1 MASMTSWN
9 KNEEVNMDLFNP
21 EEAFENA
28 AGNFIR
34 SARRKAI
41 HSHKWFR
48 GSFGDISRHL
58 PGKFTLAPFRH
69 GDIVNPLYQAVCN
82 DKGLPLA
89 IVSKSY
95 ALVSHC
101 DAVDSLE
108 EALHRIGKDINVY
121 PAEIY
126 IGDSGAKFGLR
137 LVLSDI
143 VMNPGDNHPVAGRIE
158 LLNSV
163 DRTLPLRLTMGY
175 FRFVC
180 SNGMIIEN
188 ATTNLL
194 EIHKKGQVD
203 QVKLDEVVAGGLSR
217 LKTKSWT
224 LEAMYRTDI
233 PKGFI
238 LDLLKR
244 IRKVW
249 GKSEAAAIEGVW
261 TKGIYRKVEVPGI
274 NVPALNLY
282 DIYNT
287 LTWISGRSRDL
298 PSQVRLS
305 ETAHN
310 MLSGVLRAH
319 RISLV

>member
-1 MASMTSWN
+1 
-9 KNEEVNMDLFNP
+9 
-21 EEAFENA
+21 
-28 AGNFIR
+28 
-34 SARRKAI
+34 
-41 HSHKWFR
+41 
-48 GSFGDISRHL
+48 
-58 PGKFTLAPFRH
+58 
-69 GDIVNPLYQAVCN
+69 VNPLYQVVCN

-95 ALVSHC
+95 ALISHC
-101 DAVDSLE
+101 DAVESLK
-108 EALHRIGKDINVY
+108 EALQRIDKEINVY

-126 IGDSGAKFGLR
+126 IGDSGAKLGLR

-203 QVKLDEVVAGGLSR
+203 QVKLDEVVAGGLAR

-224 LEAMYRTDI
+224 LEAMCETKI

-238 LDLLKR
+238 ADLLKR

-261 TKGIYRKVEVPGI
+261 AEGIYRKVEVPGI
-274 NVPALNLY
+274 NVPALNVY

-298 PSQVRLS
+298 TGQVRLS

-310 MLSGVLRAH
+310 MLYEALRAH
-319 RISLV
+319 RISLN